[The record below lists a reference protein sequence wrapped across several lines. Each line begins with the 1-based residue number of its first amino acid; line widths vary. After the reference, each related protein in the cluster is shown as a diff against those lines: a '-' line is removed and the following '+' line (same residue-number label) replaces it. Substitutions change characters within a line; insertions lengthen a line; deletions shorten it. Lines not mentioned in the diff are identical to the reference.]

1 MIQIGKIYADR
12 YRVIREIGR
21 GGMANVYLAE
31 DTYLD
36 NRQVAIKILRSN
48 FENDSLAIARFQREA
63 YAMAE
68 LNHPNIVGISDVGDR
83 KSVV

>member
-12 YRVIREIGR
+12 YRVIKEIGR

-36 NRQVAIKILRSN
+36 NRQ
-48 FENDSLAIARFQREA
+48 IA
-63 YAMAE
+63 
-68 LNHPNIVGISDVGDR
+68 
-83 KSVV
+83 